1 MTSEKPLPTWKERA
15 QEMLRAAILDA
26 ARATFAERG
35 YLGATVDEIAA
46 RAEVGKGTIY
56 NHVEGGKAGLFVA
69 VLGQHF
75 DELHAL
81 ADRHLAE
88 DGTPLRGRFHAF
100 ATRVAAY
107 FEAHR
112 DLLRVHLREVPQLLA
127 AGGEGEQAEAL
138 RARRD
143 GLVEALVPPIERA
156 VARGEL
162 RPVPARLTAHVAFG
176 ALIGTLIQTVDACAA
191 PPRSGG
197 PDAGGPGAG
206 GVADYLTALLFDGVA
221 AGPVE

>member
-1 MTSEKPLPTWKERA
+1 MTIDKPIPSWKERA
-15 QEMLRAAILDA
+15 QEMLRGAILDA

-69 VLGQHF
+69 VLGEHF

-81 ADRHLAE
+81 AERQLGG
-88 DGTPLRGRFHAF
+88 DGPLRERYRAF
-100 ATRVAAY
+100 VADVVAY

-112 DLLRVHLREVPQLLA
+112 DMLRVHLREVPQLLA
-127 AGGEGEQAEAL
+127 AGSEGEQAEAL
-138 RARRD
+138 RQRRD

-156 VARGEL
+156 IAKGEL
-162 RPVPARLTAHVAFG
+162 REVPALLTAHVAFG
-176 ALIGTLIQTVDACAA
+176 TLIGTLIRTVDGCPDA
-191 PPRSGG
+191 PPV
-197 PDAGGPGAG
+197 PADE
-206 GVADYLTALLFDGVA
+206 VADYLTALLFDGIA
-221 AGPVE
+221 MPAGESVNR